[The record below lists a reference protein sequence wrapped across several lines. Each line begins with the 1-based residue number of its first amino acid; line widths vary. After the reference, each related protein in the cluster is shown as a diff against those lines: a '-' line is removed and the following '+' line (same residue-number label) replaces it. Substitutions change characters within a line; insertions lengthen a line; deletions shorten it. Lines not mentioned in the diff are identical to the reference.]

1 VRQRLSG
8 IQVGGKSILRRDV
21 QVPSSASKLI
31 LVLALVAGSLAIAA
45 PAANAVPTKTVEAS
59 SATWQPEKVR
69 LVRRNGKG
77 IIKWTNPTGGDHNV
91 RSSNK
96 GTNWTMGTKTLQP
109 FGGNVVKRTFKKRG
123 TYHFRCTRHLGMVG
137 KVIVR

>member
-1 VRQRLSG
+1 
-8 IQVGGKSILRRDV
+8 
-21 QVPSSASKLI
+21 VPSSASKLI

-45 PAANAVPTKTVEAS
+45 PAAHAVPTKTVKAAS
-59 SATWQPEKVR
+59 PASWQPKKVR

-77 IIKWTNPTGGDHNV
+77 IIKWTNPTGVAHNV

-96 GTNWTMGTKTLQP
+96 GTNWTMGTKTLQTSSA
-109 FGGNVVKRTFKKRG
+109 NVVKRTFKKRG
-123 TYHFRCTRHLGMVG
+123 TYYFKCTFHPITMVG

>member
-1 VRQRLSG
+1 VL
-8 IQVGGKSILRRDV
+8 
-21 QVPSSASKLI
+21 SSASKLI

-45 PAANAVPTKTVEAS
+45 PAANAVPTKTVK
-59 SATWQPEKVR
+59 ATTNSWQPKKVR

-77 IIKWTNPTGGDHNV
+77 IIKWTNPTGVGHDV

-96 GTNWTMGTKTLQP
+96 GTNWTMATKTLQT
-109 FGGNVVKRTFKKRG
+109 FDGNVVKRTFKKKG
-123 TYHFRCTRHLGMVG
+123 TYYFRCTIHAGLGMVG

>member
-1 VRQRLSG
+1 
-8 IQVGGKSILRRDV
+8 
-21 QVPSSASKLI
+21 VPSSASKLI

-45 PAANAVPTKTVEAS
+45 PAANAVPTKIVEAS
-59 SATWQPEKVR
+59 SASWQPERVR

-77 IIKWTNPTGGDHNV
+77 IIKWTNPSPVEHNV

-96 GTNWTMGTKTLQP
+96 GTNWSMDTKTLQTS
-109 FGGNVVKRTFKKRG
+109 GGNVVKRTFKKRG
-123 TYHFRCTRHLGMVG
+123 TYYFKCTFHPITMVG

>member
-1 VRQRLSG
+1 
-8 IQVGGKSILRRDV
+8 
-21 QVPSSASKLI
+21 VPSNASKLI
-31 LVLALVAGSLAIAA
+31 LVLALVAGSLTIAA

-59 SATWQPEKVR
+59 SASWLPETVR
-69 LVRRNGKG
+69 LTRQNGKG
-77 IIKWTNPTGGDHNV
+77 IIKWTNPTGVEHNV

-96 GTNWTMGTKTLQP
+96 GTNWTMSTKMLQP

-123 TYHFRCTRHLGMVG
+123 TYYFKCTFHPITMVG